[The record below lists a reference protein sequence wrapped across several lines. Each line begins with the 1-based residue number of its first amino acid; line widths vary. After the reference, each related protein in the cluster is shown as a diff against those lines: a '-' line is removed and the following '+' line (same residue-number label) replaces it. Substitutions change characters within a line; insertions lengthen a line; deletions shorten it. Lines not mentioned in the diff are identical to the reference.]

1 MSIIPER
8 IFDFVSRETEGK
20 FEQYRNLLESWNRN
34 TSLVQVGTIDQFYIR
49 HILDSLQLIPH
60 LPVHHKMI
68 DLGTGAGFPGMVLS
82 IAGINNVTL
91 CDSNHR
97 KIIFLKEL
105 ARVVGVDVCAVS
117 CRIEDISQCDYDLVV
132 SRACSDLATLLQQT
146 LHVSRETEKAVT
158 GFFLKGRIVDE
169 EIKLACQQYDFNYE
183 KIDSIT
189 SDDGVI
195 LKVYNIRKL

>member
-8 IFDFVSRETEGK
+8 IFDFVSRETEDK
-20 FEQYRNLLESWNRN
+20 FEQYRILLESWNRN
-34 TSLVQVGTIDQFYIR
+34 TSLVQIGTIDQFYIR

-82 IAGINNVTL
+82 IAGIDNITL
-91 CDSNHR
+91 CDSNQR
-97 KIIFLKEL
+97 KIVFLKEL
-105 ARVVGVDVCAVS
+105 ARIIDVDVCAMS
-117 CRIEDISQCDYDLVV
+117 CRIEDIRQCDYDVV
-132 SRACSDLATLLQQT
+132 LSRACSDLTALLEQT
-146 LHVSRETEKAVT
+146 LHVSRETEKTVT
-158 GFFLKGRIVDE
+158 GIFLKGRIVDE
-169 EIKLACQQYDFNYE
+169 EIKVACQQYDFNYE